1 MRNRT
6 SDPRHFGKV
15 AVLLGGWSAERQVSL
30 WSGKN
35 VHEALLRKGVNAVA
49 VDATRE
55 SVLALGQQGFD
66 RAFIIL
72 HGGAGEDGTVQAA
85 LELQGVP
92 YTGTG
97 VSGSAIKMDKV
108 AAKRIWRAESL
119 PTADF
124 AVLKSTA
131 DAGAAAKRFGYPF
144 VIKPTAEGSSVG
156 ITIVKKPEQLAKAFA
171 DGLGE
176 GRAVMAERY
185 VKGAEMTVTILDGE
199 ALPSI
204 RIVPPGEFYDY
215 DAKYISND
223 TQYHCPSGVSPAL
236 ESKLGEIA
244 LQAFELVG
252 ASGWGRVDFLV
263 DESGGP
269 WLLEV
274 NTVPGMTS
282 HSLVP
287 MAAKARGIGFD
298 DLCWAILETSL
309 PVLSAVEG

>member
-1 MRNRT
+1 MRKRT
-6 SDPRHFGKV
+6 SSPKDFGQV
-15 AVLLGGWSAERQVSL
+15 AVLMGGWSAERQVSL

-49 VDATRE
+49 VDATRGD
-55 SVLALGQQGFD
+55 VLTLKQQGFD

-85 LELQGVP
+85 LELQGMA

-108 AAKRIWRAESL
+108 AAKRIWKAETL

-124 AVLKSTA
+124 AVLKSA
-131 DAGAAAKRFGYPF
+131 VDAEAAAKRFGYPF

-171 DGLGE
+171 DARGD

-223 TQYHCPSGVSPAL
+223 TQYHCPSGVPAAL

-244 LQAFELVG
+244 LRAFELVG
-252 ASGWGRVDFLV
+252 ATGWGRVDFLV

-269 WLLEV
+269 WLLEI

-309 PVLSAVEG
+309 